1 MRRVIV
7 AIVGVGILVPAAV
20 RVRGQVERAR
30 FEVASIKPNTSG
42 EIRSRTSGRDNGF
55 TATNTSPWFLI
66 ITAFNI
72 KEFQLTGG
80 PSWTRSERFDVNGRV
95 AEGQKY
101 TRAALQTLLE
111 ERFKLVTH
119 RDTREESIYALVV
132 VRSNGRLGPQIKPTA
147 TLDCAARRGAN
158 PSGPAVSPCSFN
170 STLGDAGG
178 KMSVVGQPMEALA
191 AMLGNIGLG
200 RQVQVVDRT
209 GLTGKYDFELQ
220 WSSDNVRP
228 ASDAPADPPGVFTAL
243 QEQLGLKLESQ
254 RGPVEFVVI
263 DSIDRPTPD

>member
-1 MRRVIV
+1 MRSVIV
-7 AIVGVGILVPAAV
+7 AIVGVGILVPAIA

-30 FEVASIKPNTSG
+30 FDAASIKPNTSG
-42 EIRSRTSGRDNGF
+42 EIRSRTSGRDSGF

-66 ITAFNI
+66 MTAFNL

-80 PSWTRSERFDVNGRV
+80 PSWIRSERFDVNGRV

-101 TRAALQTLLE
+101 TRAMLQTLLE
-111 ERFKLVTH
+111 DRFKLVTH

-132 VRSNGRLGPQIKPTA
+132 VRSNGRLGPKIKPTA

-158 PSGPAVSPCSFN
+158 PSGPPVSPCSFN
-170 STLGDAGG
+170 SSLGDGG
-178 KMSVVGQPMEALA
+178 GQMSVVGQPMEALA

-200 RQVQVVDRT
+200 RQVVDRT

-220 WSSDNVRP
+220 WSSDNVRS

-243 QEQLGLKLESQ
+243 HEQLGLKLESQ